1 MDYNSELAYFKKK
14 NRKLIFVLI
23 LIILALT
30 ASLIAYYKYTQGYKS
45 RLLELETKID
55 DMVAPYDRASKEVS
69 INLLQSQIC
78 DIGELAT
85 VEYLYTD
92 AGKFENPKKLLGVNV
107 PLTTKSFIAK
117 WDGIIKAGVKVDE
130 ITIETDDS
138 NKEIVIYIPKATILS
153 HEIMDD
159 SIETLDQKDGLFNP
173 VKVEDVRTFDS
184 ISKESM
190 EKRAIENGLLDKA
203 YKNAK
208 QIIKKLVN
216 NEAIKN
222 LGYHITFETP

>member
-1 MDYNSELAYFKKK
+1 
-14 NRKLIFVLI
+14 
-23 LIILALT
+23 
-30 ASLIAYYKYTQGYKS
+30 
-45 RLLELETKID
+45 
-55 DMVAPYDRASKEVS
+55 MVAPYEMASKEIS
-69 INLLQSQIC
+69 INLLKSQIC

-85 VEYLYTD
+85 VEYLYTN

-130 ITIETDDS
+130 INIETDDP

-159 SIETLDQKDGLFNP
+159 NIETLDQKDGLFNP

-190 EKRAIENGLLDKA
+190 EKRAIENGLLDKSD
-203 YKNAK
+203 KNAK

-222 LGYHITFETP
+222 LGYHISFETP